1 MLKKIKVIRSISM
14 VPMAM
19 SLTYTHNL
27 EEKDINNKEAHVKN
41 Y

>member
-1 MLKKIKVIRSISM
+1 LNQDLMLKKIKVVRSISM

-27 EEKDINNKEAHVKN
+27 EEKDIKQ
-41 Y
+41 